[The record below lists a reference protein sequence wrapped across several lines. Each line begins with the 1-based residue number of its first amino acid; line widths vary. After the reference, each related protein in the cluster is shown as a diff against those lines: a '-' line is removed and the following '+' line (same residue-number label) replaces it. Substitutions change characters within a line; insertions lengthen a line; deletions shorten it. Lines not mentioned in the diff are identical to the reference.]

1 VRIIAR
7 GGPSSSAAQLPEKP
21 KIIGPTRD
29 GGFFAIILPQNVRY
43 DFAGMVLR
51 AIRLF
56 AAIVLMWLW
65 ALPCR
70 GEPTD
75 QAVKL
80 ARKRFL
86 EGVSAMD
93 AGKYENA
100 RLAFQQAYALRPH
113 PSILRNLGQAEFKVG
128 RYLEAARHLSTFL
141 SDTTFGSADE
151 RAAAQKTLAL
161 AEAKVGRL
169 VVQVVEGAVV
179 SVDGELAGHSPQG
192 NDPFYVEPGQ
202 RVVRIR
208 RDGYET
214 YEGVYTFE
222 GGRTTDLRID
232 LRPREDG
239 TVVTPTTASS
249 AKEPDPLYPPPFAE
263 NDLARTAVVAP
274 ADQGAASQP
283 SQSSRPG
290 LAVALATTGGLTVL
304 SAGVWIGFAI
314 QGASLQRDED
324 RLRAELGTGSCG
336 ATMPAPQCD
345 ELNHITEQRSTANQ
359 VAVIGAVAT
368 GVSAAAF
375 LGAWLFWPKSSA
387 GNIGSSL
394 VLPHLSPD
402 RAGIDVIGV
411 LE

>member
-1 VRIIAR
+1 
-7 GGPSSSAAQLPEKP
+7 
-21 KIIGPTRD
+21 
-29 GGFFAIILPQNVRY
+29 
-43 DFAGMVLR
+43 MVLR
-51 AIRLF
+51 AVRLL

-70 GEPTD
+70 GEPTA

-86 EGVSAMD
+86 EGVAAVD
-93 AGKYENA
+93 AGKYEQA

-113 PSILRNLGQAEFKVG
+113 PAILRNLGQAEFQVG

-141 SDTTFGSADE
+141 RDTTFGAGDE

-202 RVVRIR
+202 RIVRIR

-232 LRPREDG
+232 LRPRDDG
-239 TVVTPTTASS
+239 ADAKPTPAS
-249 AKEPDPLYPPPFAE
+249 ADKEPDPLYPPPFAD
-263 NDLARTAVVAP
+263 NNPGSVPVVVP
-274 ADQGAASQP
+274 ADPGGASQP
-283 SQSSRPG
+283 SASKSSRPG

-314 QGASLQRDED
+314 EGASLQHDEEQ
-324 RLRAELGTGSCG
+324 LRADLGMMGCG
-336 ATMPAPQCD
+336 GMVADPRCA
-345 ELNHITEQRSTANQ
+345 ELNDITERRSTANQ

-394 VLPHLSPD
+394 VLPHLSAD